1 MFLCAESSAEMRSFM
16 QLNLNSIIHQ
26 LTNNAGSSVDK
37 NAQTSNTAPNVS
49 SNVQNTQPSTSAGNA
64 LLQNMLAGDTF
75 TGKVMSIKDSM
86 ALLMLTGGDFVN
98 AHIAEGS
105 SVSVGQNLTF
115 LIEQNTKQN
124 ISIKPLTMN
133 EQQAF
138 LINKAL
144 DAAGYSLN
152 ESNIHIVKELIGMNM
167 PIDAAM
173 IEKMIT
179 SANEFPQANLKTIA
193 NLIRLEMPITQDNI
207 MQFEAYSN
215 YQNSISSQLNS
226 MGEQFSQLF
235 TNIVSN
241 EAAMKNSA
249 VADNEALAGNLAK
262 LQNFNMQQA
271 SMLNDIVN
279 TLYQN
284 TSYQNQDAT
293 YQNGLQEAVLSQP
306 LQDVLSDKQMK
317 TLESTINQLLSE
329 SPDNEQPQTISN
341 ALREKSLTTN
351 QLLSDLTLLLKNNPE
366 FASKF
371 SSFGEASIMEKL
383 FSQMINETM
392 KLTPADVAKE
402 DGIKNYYK
410 RLKQSLEKLTS
421 DGRESALPQEL
432 SKSMNEVK
440 ANIDFMNDLNKNMT
454 YVQIPIQ
461 LKNSETNGELY
472 VFTNKKALSK
482 GADNVSAMLH
492 LDMEHLGPIDI
503 YVRLQ
508 NKNVSTNFCLAS
520 EELLDFVY
528 AHIDKLDAR
537 LQALGYSTSFEMKL
551 NEPEDKFDFVEDF
564 VEKDISKNSTS
575 QFILDIRA

>member
-241 EAAMKNSA
+241 EAAMKNS
-249 VADNEALAGNLAK
+249 VSADNEALAGNLAK

-329 SPDNEQPQTISN
+329 SPDNEQLQTISN

>member
-1 MFLCAESSAEMRSFM
+1 M

-37 NAQTSNTAPNVS
+37 NSQTSNATPSMPN
-49 SNVQNTQPSTSAGNA
+49 NIQNAQPNTSAGNA

-75 TGKVMSIKDSM
+75 TGKVMSIKDGM
-86 ALLMLTGGDFVN
+86 ALLMLAGGNLVN
-98 AHIAEGS
+98 AHISNGS
-105 SVSVGQNLTF
+105 SVSAGQNLTF
-115 LIEQNTKQN
+115 LVEQNTQQN
-124 ISIKPLTMN
+124 ISIKPLNIN

-144 DAAGYSLN
+144 DAAGYSPN
-152 ESNIHIVKELIGMNM
+152 DSNIQVVKELIHMNM

-193 NLIRLEMPITQDNI
+193 NLIRLEMPVTQDNI

-215 YQNSISSQLNS
+215 YQNSISSELNS

-235 TNIVSN
+235 TNIVGS
-241 EAAMKNSA
+241 EATVQNGATAN
-249 VADNEALAGNLAK
+249 NEALAENLAK

-284 TSYQNQDAT
+284 TAYQDVSYEG
-293 YQNGLQEAVLSQP
+293 GLQEAVLSQP
-306 LQDVLSDKQMK
+306 LHQVLSDEQMQ
-317 TLESTINQLLSE
+317 TIESTIHQLLSE
-329 SPDNEQPQTISN
+329 SPENEQLQTISN
-341 ALREKSLTTN
+341 ALGEKSLTTN
-351 QLLSDLTLLLKNNPE
+351 QLLSNLTLLLKNNPE
-366 FASKF
+366 WASKF
-371 SSFGEASIMEKL
+371 SAFGEASIMEKL

-392 KLTPADVAKE
+392 KLTLADVVKE

-421 DGRESALPQEL
+421 DGRDSALPQEL

-472 VFTNKKALSK
+472 VFTNKKALAK

-508 NKNVSTNFCLAS
+508 NKNVSTNFCLES

-551 NEPEDKFDFVEDF
+551 NEPEDKFNFVEDF

>member
-1 MFLCAESSAEMRSFM
+1 M

-26 LTNNAGSSVDK
+26 LTNSAGSAVDK
-37 NAQTSNTAPNVS
+37 NAQTSNAAPNVS
-49 SNVQNTQPSTSAGNA
+49 NNVQNVQPNTSTGNA

-75 TGKVMSIKDSM
+75 TGKVISIKDSM
-86 ALLMLTGGDFVN
+86 ALLMLAGGDFVN
-98 AHIAEGS
+98 AHISNGS
-105 SVSVGQNLTF
+105 SVSIGQNLTF
-115 LIEQNTKQN
+115 LVEQNTQQN

-152 ESNIHIVKELIGMNM
+152 DSNIQIVKELIGMNM

-215 YQNSISSQLNS
+215 YQNSISSELNT

-235 TNIVSN
+235 TNIIGN
-241 EAAMKNSA
+241 EAAMQNSA
-249 VADNEALAGNLAK
+249 TANNEVLANNLAK

-284 TSYQNQDAT
+284 TSYQNTT
-293 YQNGLQEAVLSQP
+293 YQSGLQEAVLSQP
-306 LQDVLSDKQMK
+306 LNQVLSDEQMQ
-317 TLESTINQLLSE
+317 TLENTIHPLLSE
-329 SPDNEQPQTISN
+329 SPDNEQLQTISN
-341 ALREKSLTTN
+341 ALGEKSLTTN
-351 QLLSDLTLLLKNNPE
+351 QLLSNLTLLLKNNPE
-366 FASKF
+366 FASKL
-371 SSFGEASIMEKL
+371 STLGESSIMEKL

-472 VFTNKKALSK
+472 VFTNKKALAK
-482 GADNVSAMLH
+482 GADNISAMLH

-508 NKNVSTNFCLAS
+508 NKNVSTNFCLES

>member
-1 MFLCAESSAEMRSFM
+1 M

-37 NAQTSNTAPNVS
+37 NSQTSNATPSMPN
-49 SNVQNTQPSTSAGNA
+49 NIQNAQPNTSAGNA

-75 TGKVMSIKDSM
+75 TGKVMSIKDGM
-86 ALLMLTGGDFVN
+86 ALLMLAGGNLVN
-98 AHIAEGS
+98 AHISNGS
-105 SVSVGQNLTF
+105 SVSAGQNLTF
-115 LIEQNTKQN
+115 LVEQNTQQN
-124 ISIKPLTMN
+124 ISIKPLNIN

-144 DAAGYSLN
+144 DAAGYSPN
-152 ESNIHIVKELIGMNM
+152 DSNIQVVKELIHMNM

-193 NLIRLEMPITQDNI
+193 NLIRLEMPVTQDNI

-215 YQNSISSQLNS
+215 YQNSISSELNS

-235 TNIVSN
+235 TNIVGS
-241 EAAMKNSA
+241 EATVQNGATAN
-249 VADNEALAGNLAK
+249 NEALAENLVK

-284 TSYQNQDAT
+284 TAYQDVA
-293 YQNGLQEAVLSQP
+293 YEGGLQEAVLSQP
-306 LQDVLSDKQMK
+306 LHQVLSDDQMQ
-317 TLESTINQLLSE
+317 TLESTIHQLLSE
-329 SPDNEQPQTISN
+329 SPENEQLQTISN
-341 ALREKSLTTN
+341 ALGEKSLTTN
-351 QLLSDLTLLLKNNPE
+351 QLLSNLTLLLKNNPE
-366 FASKF
+366 WASKF
-371 SSFGEASIMEKL
+371 SAFGEASIMEKL

-392 KLTPADVAKE
+392 KLTPADVVKE

-421 DGRESALPQEL
+421 DGRDSALPQEL

-492 LDMEHLGPIDI
+492 LDMEQLGPIDI

-508 NKNVSTNFCLAS
+508 NKNVSTNFCLES

-551 NEPEDKFDFVEDF
+551 NEPEDKFNFVEDF

>member
-1 MFLCAESSAEMRSFM
+1 M

-26 LTNNAGSSVDK
+26 LTNNVGSSVDK
-37 NAQTSNTAPNVS
+37 NSQTSNATPSMPN
-49 SNVQNTQPSTSAGNA
+49 NIQNAQPNTSAGNA

-75 TGKVMSIKDSM
+75 TGKVMSIKDGM
-86 ALLMLTGGDFVN
+86 ALLMLAGGNLVN
-98 AHIAEGS
+98 AHISNGS
-105 SVSVGQNLTF
+105 SVSAGQNLTF
-115 LIEQNTKQN
+115 LVEQNTQQN
-124 ISIKPLTMN
+124 ISIKPLNIN

-144 DAAGYSLN
+144 DAAGYSPN
-152 ESNIHIVKELIGMNM
+152 DSNIQVVKELIHMNM

-193 NLIRLEMPITQDNI
+193 NLIRLEMPVTQDNI

-215 YQNSISSQLNS
+215 YQNSISSELNS
-226 MGEQFSQLF
+226 MGAQFSQLF
-235 TNIVSN
+235 TNIVGS
-241 EAAMKNSA
+241 EATVQNGATAN
-249 VADNEALAGNLAK
+249 NEALADNLAK

-284 TSYQNQDAT
+284 TAYQDVSYEG
-293 YQNGLQEAVLSQP
+293 GLQEAVLSQP
-306 LQDVLSDKQMK
+306 LHQVLSDEQMQ
-317 TLESTINQLLSE
+317 TIESTIHQLLSE
-329 SPDNEQPQTISN
+329 SPENEQLQTISN
-341 ALREKSLTTN
+341 ALGEKSLTTN
-351 QLLSDLTLLLKNNPE
+351 QLLSNLTLLLKNNPE
-366 FASKF
+366 WASKF
-371 SSFGEASIMEKL
+371 SAFGEASIMEKL

-392 KLTPADVAKE
+392 KLTPADVVKE

-421 DGRESALPQEL
+421 DGRDSALPQEL

-472 VFTNKKALSK
+472 VFTNKKALAK

-508 NKNVSTNFCLAS
+508 NKNVSTNFCLES

-551 NEPEDKFDFVEDF
+551 NEPEDKFNFVEDF

>member
-1 MFLCAESSAEMRSFM
+1 M

-37 NAQTSNTAPNVS
+37 NAQTSNAAPNVS
-49 SNVQNTQPSTSAGNA
+49 NNVQSTQPSTSAGNA

-86 ALLMLTGGDFVN
+86 ALLMLAGGDFVN
-98 AHIAEGS
+98 AHISDGS

-152 ESNIHIVKELIGMNM
+152 DSNIHIVKELIGMNM

-179 SANEFPQANLKTIA
+179 STNEFPQANLKTIA
-193 NLIRLEMPITQDNI
+193 NLIRLEMPVTQENI

-215 YQNSISSQLNS
+215 YQNSISSKLNS

-235 TNIVSN
+235 TNIVGN

-249 VADNEALAGNLAK
+249 AADNEALAGNLAK

-284 TSYQNQDAT
+284 PAYQNITYQNQDAA
-293 YQNGLQEAVLSQP
+293 YQNGLQETVLSQP
-306 LQDVLSDKQMK
+306 LHDVLSDEQTK
-317 TLESTINQLLSE
+317 TLESTIHQLLSE
-329 SPDNEQPQTISN
+329 SPDNEQLQTISN

-351 QLLSDLTLLLKNNPE
+351 QLLSNLTLLLKNNPE

-371 SSFGEASIMEKL
+371 SSLGEASIMEKL

-392 KLTPADVAKE
+392 KLTSSDVAKE

-472 VFTNKKALSK
+472 VFTNKKALAK

-528 AHIDKLDAR
+528 AHIEQLDAR

-551 NEPEDKFDFVEDF
+551 NEPENKFDFVEDF
-564 VEKDISKNSTS
+564 VEKDISKNLTS

>member
-49 SNVQNTQPSTSAGNA
+49 GNVQNTQPSTSAGNA

-306 LQDVLSDKQMK
+306 LQDVLSDEQTK
-317 TLESTINQLLSE
+317 TVERTIQQLLSE
-329 SPDNEQPQTISN
+329 SPDNEQLQTISN

-482 GADNVSAMLH
+482 GADNVSAMLY

>member
-1 MFLCAESSAEMRSFM
+1 M

-37 NAQTSNTAPNVS
+37 NTQTSNTAPNVS
-49 SNVQNTQPSTSAGNA
+49 NNVQNIQPNTSAGNA

-86 ALLMLTGGDFVN
+86 ALLMLVGGDFVN
-98 AHIAEGS
+98 AHISSGS

-152 ESNIHIVKELIGMNM
+152 DSNIHIVKELIGMNM

-193 NLIRLEMPITQDNI
+193 NLIRLEIPITQDNI

-215 YQNSISSQLNS
+215 YQNSISSELNS

-235 TNIVSN
+235 TNIVGN
-241 EAAMKNSA
+241 EAAMQNGA
-249 VADNEALAGNLAK
+249 TVNNEVLSNNLAK

-284 TSYQNQDAT
+284 TT
-293 YQNGLQEAVLSQP
+293 YENGSQEAVLSQP
-306 LQDVLSDKQMK
+306 LNHVLSDEQMK
-317 TLESTINQLLSE
+317 TLESTMHQLLSE
-329 SPDNEQPQTISN
+329 SPDNEQLQTISN
-341 ALREKSLTTN
+341 ALGEKSLTTN
-351 QLLSDLTLLLKNNPE
+351 QLLSNLTLLLKNNPE

-371 SSFGEASIMEKL
+371 SGLGEASIMEKL

-421 DGRESALPQEL
+421 EGRESALPQEL

-461 LKNSETNGELY
+461 LKNSQTNGELY
-472 VFTNKKALSK
+472 VFTNKKALAK

-508 NKNVSTNFCLAS
+508 NKNVSTNFCLES

-564 VEKDISKNSTS
+564 VEKDISKNLTS

>member
-1 MFLCAESSAEMRSFM
+1 M

-37 NAQTSNTAPNVS
+37 NSQTSNATPSMPN
-49 SNVQNTQPSTSAGNA
+49 NIQNAQPNTSAGNA

-75 TGKVMSIKDSM
+75 TGKVMSIKDGM
-86 ALLMLTGGDFVN
+86 ALLMLAGGNLVN
-98 AHIAEGS
+98 AHISNGS
-105 SVSVGQNLTF
+105 SVSAGQNLTF
-115 LIEQNTKQN
+115 LVEQNTQQN
-124 ISIKPLTMN
+124 ISIKPLNIN

-144 DAAGYSLN
+144 DAAGYSPN
-152 ESNIHIVKELIGMNM
+152 DSNIQVVKELIHMNM

-193 NLIRLEMPITQDNI
+193 NLIRLEMPVTQDNI

-215 YQNSISSQLNS
+215 YQNSISSELNS

-235 TNIVSN
+235 TNIVGS
-241 EAAMKNSA
+241 EATVQNGATAN
-249 VADNEALAGNLAK
+249 NEALAENLVK

-284 TSYQNQDAT
+284 TAYQDVSYEG
-293 YQNGLQEAVLSQP
+293 GLQEAVLSQP
-306 LQDVLSDKQMK
+306 LHQVLSDDQMQ
-317 TLESTINQLLSE
+317 TLESTIHQLLSE
-329 SPDNEQPQTISN
+329 SPENEQLQTISN
-341 ALREKSLTTN
+341 ALGEKSLTTN
-351 QLLSDLTLLLKNNPE
+351 QLLSNLTLLLKNNPE
-366 FASKF
+366 WASKF
-371 SSFGEASIMEKL
+371 SAFGEASIMEKL

-392 KLTPADVAKE
+392 KLTPADVVKE

-421 DGRESALPQEL
+421 DGRDSALPQEL

-508 NKNVSTNFCLAS
+508 NKNVSTNFCLES

-551 NEPEDKFDFVEDF
+551 NEPEDKFNFVEDF

>member
-1 MFLCAESSAEMRSFM
+1 M
-16 QLNLNSIIHQ
+16 QLNLNSIIQQ

-37 NAQTSNTAPNVS
+37 NSQTSNATPSMPN
-49 SNVQNTQPSTSAGNA
+49 NIQNAQPNTSAGNA

-75 TGKVMSIKDSM
+75 TGKVMSIKDGM
-86 ALLMLTGGDFVN
+86 ALLMLAGGNLVN
-98 AHIAEGS
+98 AHISNGS
-105 SVSVGQNLTF
+105 SVSAGQNLTF
-115 LIEQNTKQN
+115 LVEQNTQQN
-124 ISIKPLTMN
+124 ISIKPLNIN

-144 DAAGYSLN
+144 DAAGYSPN
-152 ESNIHIVKELIGMNM
+152 DSNIQVVKELIHMNM

-193 NLIRLEMPITQDNI
+193 NLIRLEMPVTQDNI

-215 YQNSISSQLNS
+215 YQNSISSELNS

-235 TNIVSN
+235 TNIVGS
-241 EAAMKNSA
+241 EATVQNGVTAN
-249 VADNEALAGNLAK
+249 NEALAENLVK

-284 TSYQNQDAT
+284 TAYQDVA
-293 YQNGLQEAVLSQP
+293 YEGGLQEAVLSQP
-306 LQDVLSDKQMK
+306 LHQVLSDDQMQ
-317 TLESTINQLLSE
+317 TLESTIHQLLSE
-329 SPDNEQPQTISN
+329 SPENEQLQTISN
-341 ALREKSLTTN
+341 ALGEKSLTTN
-351 QLLSDLTLLLKNNPE
+351 QLLSNLTLLLKNNPE
-366 FASKF
+366 WASKF
-371 SSFGEASIMEKL
+371 SAFGEASIMEKL

-392 KLTPADVAKE
+392 KLTPADVVKE

-421 DGRESALPQEL
+421 DGRDSALPQEL

-508 NKNVSTNFCLAS
+508 NKNVSTNFCLES

-551 NEPEDKFDFVEDF
+551 NEPEDKFNFVEDF

>member
-49 SNVQNTQPSTSAGNA
+49 GNVQNTQPSTSAGNA

-329 SPDNEQPQTISN
+329 SPDNEQLQTISN

-482 GADNVSAMLH
+482 GADNVSAMLY

>member
-1 MFLCAESSAEMRSFM
+1 M

-37 NAQTSNTAPNVS
+37 NSQTSNATPSMPN
-49 SNVQNTQPSTSAGNA
+49 NIQNAQPNTSAGNA

-75 TGKVMSIKDSM
+75 TGKVMSIKDGM
-86 ALLMLTGGDFVN
+86 ALLMLAGGNLVN
-98 AHIAEGS
+98 AHISNGS
-105 SVSVGQNLTF
+105 SVSAGQNLTF
-115 LIEQNTKQN
+115 LVEQNTQQN
-124 ISIKPLTMN
+124 ISIKPLNIN

-144 DAAGYSLN
+144 DAAGYSPN
-152 ESNIHIVKELIGMNM
+152 DSNIQVVKELIHMNM

-193 NLIRLEMPITQDNI
+193 NLIRLEMPVTQDNI

-215 YQNSISSQLNS
+215 YQNSISSELNS

-235 TNIVSN
+235 TNIVGS
-241 EAAMKNSA
+241 EATVQNGATAN
-249 VADNEALAGNLAK
+249 NEALAENLVK

-284 TSYQNQDAT
+284 TAYQDVA
-293 YQNGLQEAVLSQP
+293 YEGGLQEAVLSQP
-306 LQDVLSDKQMK
+306 LHQVLSDDQMQ
-317 TLESTINQLLSE
+317 TLESTIHQLLSE
-329 SPDNEQPQTISN
+329 SPENEQLQTISN
-341 ALREKSLTTN
+341 ALGEKSLTTN
-351 QLLSDLTLLLKNNPE
+351 QLLSNLTLLLKNNPE
-366 FASKF
+366 WASKF
-371 SSFGEASIMEKL
+371 SAFGEASIMEKL

-392 KLTPADVAKE
+392 KLTPADVVKE

-421 DGRESALPQEL
+421 DGRDSALPQEL

-508 NKNVSTNFCLAS
+508 NKNVSTNFCLES

-551 NEPEDKFDFVEDF
+551 NEPEDKFNFVEDF

>member
-1 MFLCAESSAEMRSFM
+1 M

-26 LTNNAGSSVDK
+26 LTNNAGNSVDK
-37 NAQTSNTAPNVS
+37 SSQTSNVTPNTS
-49 SNVQNTQPSTSAGNA
+49 SNTQPNTSAGNA

-86 ALLMLTGGDFVN
+86 ALLMLSGGDFVN
-98 AHIAEGS
+98 AYLSEGS
-105 SVSVGQNLTF
+105 SVRVGQNLTF
-115 LIEQNTKQN
+115 LIEQNTQQN

-144 DAAGYSLN
+144 DAAGYSSN
-152 ESNIHIVKELIGMNM
+152 DSNIHVVKELLGMNM
-167 PIDAAM
+167 PIDSAM

-193 NLIRLEMPITQDNI
+193 NLIRLEMPVIQENI

-215 YQNSISSQLNS
+215 YQNSISDKLNAIGENLSQLLN
-226 MGEQFSQLF
+226 
-235 TNIVSN
+235 NIVGDKTLMNGAMSN
-241 EAAMKNSA
+241 
-249 VADNEALAGNLAK
+249 NEALLGNLAK
-262 LQNFNMQQA
+262 LQNFNIQQA
-271 SMLNDIVN
+271 SMLNNIVN
-279 TLYQN
+279 TLYNNNDYNTANPSLFNQN
-284 TSYQNQDAT
+284 TLQNS
-293 YQNGLQEAVLSQP
+293 LEEPIVSQP
-306 LQDVLSDKQMK
+306 LNQVLSDDQMK
-317 TLESTINQLLSE
+317 TLENTIHSLVSE
-329 SPDNEQPQTISN
+329 LPENEQLQTISN
-341 ALREKSLTTN
+341 GLHEKSLTTN
-351 QLLSDLTLLLKNNPE
+351 EFLSNLTLLLKNNPE
-366 FASKF
+366 FASKLG
-371 SSFGEASIMEKL
+371 SLGKDSIIEKL

-392 KLTPADVAKE
+392 KLTPSDVAKE

-410 RLKQSLEKLTS
+410 RLKQSLEKLTA
-421 DGRESALPQEL
+421 DGKESALPQEL

-454 YVQIPIQ
+454 YVQIPVQ

-472 VFTNKKALSK
+472 VFTNKKALAK

-503 YVRLQ
+503 FVRLQ
-508 NKNVSTNFCLAS
+508 NKNVSTNFCLES

-537 LQALGYSTSFEMKL
+537 LQALGYSTSFEMKV
-551 NEPEDKFDFVEDF
+551 NEPEEQFDFVEDF
-564 VEKDISKNSTS
+564 VEKDISKNLTS
-575 QFILDIRA
+575 QFILDIKA

>member
-1 MFLCAESSAEMRSFM
+1 M

-49 SNVQNTQPSTSAGNA
+49 GNVQNTQPSTSAGNA

-193 NLIRLEMPITQDNI
+193 NLIRLEMPVTQDNI

-235 TNIVSN
+235 TNIVGN
-241 EAAMKNSA
+241 EAAMKNS
-249 VADNEALAGNLAK
+249 VSADNEALAGNLAK

-306 LQDVLSDKQMK
+306 LQDVLSDEQTK
-317 TLESTINQLLSE
+317 TVERTIQQLLSE
-329 SPDNEQPQTISN
+329 SPDNEQLQTISN